1 MVKRKSEN
9 GSIGGEKM
17 LRRLKNRKGLSL
29 LEVLVAMLILAF
41 GVLGLAPMIV
51 TTMFSGSYSNEV
63 TKANVIAQD
72 KLEFVK
78 NLVSFSPL
86 PWTEVTSI
94 NGLFTRTTRVDVDT
108 TDSAVPAGVYRI
120 SVNISW
126 TDKVGKTRTINYYT
140 YKMRT

>member
-1 MVKRKSEN
+1 
-9 GSIGGEKM
+9 M

-63 TKANVIAQD
+63 TRANVIAQD
-72 KLEFVK
+72 KLEFMK
-78 NLVSFSPL
+78 NLVSFNPL
-86 PWTEVTSI
+86 PWIEVTS
-94 NGLFTRTTRVDVDT
+94 NLHGTFTRTTRVDVDT
-108 TDSAVPAGVYRI
+108 TDISVPAGVYRI
-120 SVNISW
+120 RVTINWS
-126 TDKVGKTRTINYYT
+126 DKVGKTRSVNYYT

>member
-1 MVKRKSEN
+1 
-9 GSIGGEKM
+9 M

-78 NLVSFSPL
+78 NLISFTPL
-86 PWTEVTSI
+86 PWIEVTSNL
-94 NGLFTRTTRVDVDT
+94 NGTFTRTTRVDVDT

-120 SVNISW
+120 KVTINWI
-126 TDKVGKTRTINYYT
+126 DKVGKTRTINYYT

>member
-1 MVKRKSEN
+1 
-9 GSIGGEKM
+9 M

-108 TDSAVPAGVYRI
+108 TDSAVPTGVYRI
-120 SVNISW
+120 RVTINWI
-126 TDKVGKTRTINYYT
+126 DKVGKTRTINYYT

>member
-1 MVKRKSEN
+1 
-9 GSIGGEKM
+9 M
-17 LRRLKNRKGLSL
+17 LKRLKNKKGLSL

-63 TKANVIAQD
+63 TRANVIAQD
-72 KLEFVK
+72 KMEFMK
-78 NLVSFSPL
+78 NLISFTPL
-86 PWTEVTSI
+86 PWTEVSSI

-108 TDSAVPAGVYRI
+108 TNSSVPAGVYRI
-120 SVNISW
+120 KVTINWI
-126 TDKVGKTRTINYYT
+126 DKAGKTRTVNYYT